1 MSKTRYQLQ
10 ESYESVIRKFDEIDN
25 SMKRTEGL
33 IKGLYFL
40 LGIIFVVTIMSGCS
54 MNGGVAEN
62 VINRQLELKI
72 SEIAEKDV
80 DAARLLREVVD
91 SVAPNRAFPADP
103 ANELNCETYY
113 FDTPGIEP
121 HSVCKE
127 KSKST
132 DLESV
137 YDWDIIM
144 ESILCY
150 MVIIWY
156 ACNQRIYTSTC

>member
-10 ESYESVIRKFDEIDN
+10 ESYESVIKKVWWDWQQYEKNWRLNQRF
-25 SMKRTEGL
+25 
-33 IKGLYFL
+33 
-40 LGIIFVVTIMSGCS
+40 IFF
-54 MNGGVAEN
+54 
-62 VINRQLELKI
+62 INRQLELKI

-137 YDWDIIM
+137 DDWGIIM

-150 MVIIWY
+150 MVIIWF

>member
-10 ESYESVIRKFDEIDN
+10 ESYESVIKKFDEIDN

-54 MNGGVAEN
+54 MNGGVVEN
-62 VINRQLELKI
+62 VVNRQVEAKIAEL
-72 SEIAEKDV
+72 AEKDV
-80 DAARLLREVVD
+80 DAARVVREIVD

-113 FDTPGIEP
+113 FDPQGIEP
-121 HSVCKE
+121 HRVCKE
-127 KSKST
+127 KGQST

-137 YDWDIIM
+137 ND
-144 ESILCY
+144 
-150 MVIIWY
+150 
-156 ACNQRIYTSTC
+156 